1 MKRIYDC
8 VDKMYIEGKT
18 IAEIAR
24 KIEEKDRSKVS
35 RLLSGHCRCLNHR
48 YLLNKESA
56 FIIIDIDSKEEF
68 ECADNHNFFYLIN
81 EDYNETAAK
90 YIYEISKGRQKG
102 FSFKDKVYSL
112 KGTLP
117 IGKRKFKS
125 ESEFIN
131 KAHKRRKDQ
140 NLIANRARKR
150 VWGALY
156 EQGVLK
162 QKKSF
167 DLIGCTPEFLMGWLE
182 SQFNDGMNWQNY
194 GRDFF
199 NGYKSW
205 HMDHIKP
212 CNTFDLSN
220 EEELN
225 RCFHYT
231 NLRPL
236 WEFDN
241 LSRPKDGSDIMPE

>member
-8 VDKMYIEGKT
+8 VEKRYIEGSSLKA
-18 IAEIAR
+18 IANQIG
-24 KIEEKDRSKVS
+24 EKDPSKIS
-35 RLLSGHCRCLNHR
+35 RLVSGFYKCISHR
-48 YLLNKESA
+48 YLAKKENA
-56 FIIIDIDSKEEF
+56 FIIIDIDTKEEF

-81 EDYNETAAK
+81 EDYDENIAK
-90 YIYEISKGRQKG
+90 YIYEISNGRQKG
-102 FSFKDKVYSL
+102 FSFKGKVYSI

-117 IGKRKFKS
+117 IGRRKFKS

-131 KAHKRRKDQ
+131 KAYKRLKDQ
-140 NLIANRARKR
+140 NLIAKRARKR
-150 VWGALY
+150 LWGALY

-182 SQFNDGMNWQNY
+182 SQFNDGMTWENY

-199 NGYKSW
+199 NNYKSW

-212 CNTFDLSN
+212 CNTFNLSN

-225 RCFHYT
+225 KCFHYT

-236 WEFDN
+236 WESDN
-241 LSRPKDGSDIMPE
+241 LSRPKDGSDI